1 MLTRLAML
9 TRLVQFRILIRMAHS
24 SPTAKQNPVI
34 PIFIVFWAVLQL
46 PVLISGCS
54 RVARKKLTKCQVFTG
69 QANGEPKVRRSRLKK
84 CKRSLRAHLL
94 EDETGRQEQN
104 PVIPIFILKI
114 GFPVEPTVSSF
125 TIRCS
130 QCSHGLLTR
139 LVQFRILI
147 RMAHSSPT
155 AFAFIF
161 LPICISY

>member
-1 MLTRLAML
+1 ML

-104 PVIPIFILKI
+104 PVIPIFRIKI
-114 GFPVEPTVSSF
+114 GFRVVNLRLAHLQSVVRNAHTACTIPHTYPYGSF
-125 TIRCS
+125 
-130 QCSHGLLTR
+130 
-139 LVQFRILI
+139 
-147 RMAHSSPT
+147 
-155 AFAFIF
+155 FA
-161 LPICISY
+161 YG

>member
-1 MLTRLAML
+1 ML
-9 TRLVQFRILIRMAHS
+9 TRLVQFRILIRTAHS

-114 GFPVEPTVSSF
+114 GFQVEPTVSSF

-130 QCSHGLLTR
+130 QCSHGLYNSAYLSVWLILR
-139 LVQFRILI
+139 LRLSKIL
-147 RMAHSSPT
+147 SSR
-155 AFAFIF
+155 F
-161 LPICISY
+161 LLSGFTFCNKN

>member
-1 MLTRLAML
+1 ML

-84 CKRSLRAHLL
+84 CKRSLRAHLAW
-94 EDETGRQEQN
+94 DEGVAGSN

-114 GFPVEPTVSSF
+114 GFQVEPTVSSF

-130 QCSHGLLTR
+130 QCSHGLYNSAYLSVWLILR
-139 LVQFRILI
+139 LRLSKIQ
-147 RMAHSSPT
+147 SSR
-155 AFAFIF
+155 F
-161 LPICISY
+161 LLSGFTFCNKN